1 MTTTDLLKKFRSKKT
16 GIQNAQL
23 VLLLINISNE
33 AATSEESTLTLFHR
47 FNFLQISWRRS
58 THTSTRLKFASFY
71 FKAVFVK
78 HDIFRLRESPTC
90 PWKRKSEQ
98 KEDLWTE
105 SINVQ
110 NCHWRALVIT
120 FLELYR
126 KNLIMTKLL
135 LTAKVRPHILLFQII
150 FETEAAL
157 RSESVNPKNVWV

>member
-98 KEDLWTE
+98 KEDFWTE

-110 NCHWRALVIT
+110 NCHWRALIIT

-126 KNLIMTKLL
+126 KNLIMHSFDDKITPDGEGH
-135 LTAKVRPHILLFQII
+135 TTHIII
-150 FETEAAL
+150 SDSSL
-157 RSESVNPKNVWV
+157 RLRQPW